1 MSQHNLAGQIM
12 NLLYENSK
20 LLCVWLE
27 KHLPSIE
34 PRWWESMVLP
44 ALSYQ
49 QRQRAEAQGFTSL
62 NQFDLAALL
71 RILDQNWYPISQHR
85 NLTTQDRHFVKEMQ
99 TIRNRWAHMNADGI
113 SSDDAYRDIDTI
125 QRLSALFGGDRNFLE
140 EIKTLKTKAL
150 ASNNSVDS
158 SKEIKAMEKIPLAN
172 ESQNLHAVPMTIQ
185 VGSLVCLIS
194 SPDKQGAVIALE
206 GSTPDARCTVFMDGK
221 PQPFYLS
228 QIQPIADNQ
237 KKNIVPL
244 SELHNLLTCLQV
256 NHPSMATLYSL
267 NAARIDFVPYQF
279 RPALKIIHADQ
290 PRILIADGVGVGKTI
305 EAGLIMRELQARNEI
320 NSVLIICPKPLITE
334 RKWELEMKRFDERF
348 TQLDGNDLRLC
359 IEETHVEGD
368 WPEQHKK
375 TIIPYSLFD
384 EKNLHGEKEGRKKR
398 RGLLDLDPPPRF
410 DLVIVDEAHHIR
422 NASTYAHDAVRLF
435 CEHAEAVVFLTATPI
450 QLGNQDLFTLLN
462 VLRPDL
468 IIDQESFSHMT
479 EPNSFTNRAIKE
491 ARSGGSDWQENAVK
505 ALQESSSTAWGQ
517 AILSG
522 NPEFQGAMRDLTEK
536 TLSREERVSMIGT
549 LESFH
554 SLSRI
559 INRTRRRDVGS
570 FCTRR
575 PETIEIAFTPDQQ
588 EIHDQLLDFEAKALS
603 TLHGQQNVKFMMSTI
618 RRQTASCIF
627 GLAPFIKDILERRLS
642 DLDWSEIGEYEETG
656 QIDDFISELRSQA
669 ESIAAKARTL
679 PEDDPKFDALAD
691 VIAQKQGQNNNKVI
705 IFSSFRHTLSYLER
719 KLKESGIRLAV
730 IHGGVK
736 DEDRVLLR
744 EKFELPKENAEAID
758 VMLFSEVGCEGLDY
772 QFCDMMINYDLPWN
786 PMKIEQRIGR
796 IDRRGQKSEAV
807 SIFNFITPGTVDADI
822 YIRCLQ
828 RIGIFESSIGD
839 CESILGD
846 ISQEIKNI
854 GESVELTPEE
864 RQKKLEQLADNEI
877 RQIQEQKQLEDKE
890 FELFGIRV
898 PQGQIEAEI
907 QKADSYWLRPSSL
920 QKFIEGYLTKR
931 LGKGDYI
938 LGETPLKTLRISQ
951 EARQVLLDD
960 FLKLPKKK
968 SPTHQSW
975 HTWLKGGDQH
985 LSITFDSA
993 TATDQR
999 NATFLTPVHSLIL
1012 QAASFMEMAEP
1023 VYIAMKISNQG
1034 VPPGDYPFA
1043 IYAWEFRGLRSEL
1056 QMVSV
1061 CSNEILQKDLT
1072 DYLESGASV
1081 EISESKFND
1090 GVFGN
1095 LDKEH
1100 HKLWDIKKKSHAAQT
1115 HEMCAY
1121 RRESLKTSHTGRIS
1135 ILTRQLEKANN
1146 DNIRR
1151 MKQAQISN
1159 VQADFEK
1166 KMKLIEIAE
1175 NGADIHARPVV
1186 FGILRVTE

>member
-1 MSQHNLAGQIM
+1 M
-12 NLLYENSK
+12 NLLYKNSK
-20 LLCVWLE
+20 LLSAWLE
-27 KHLPSIE
+27 KCLPSIE
-34 PRWWESMVLP
+34 PSWWESMVLP

-49 QRQRAEAQGFTSL
+49 QRQRAESQGFSNL
-62 NQFDLAALL
+62 KQFDLAALL
-71 RILDQNWYPISQHR
+71 RILDQNWYSISQHQ

-99 TIRNRWAHMNADGI
+99 TIRNRWAHMNADGL
-113 SSDDAYRDIDTI
+113 SLDDVYRDIDTI
-125 QRLSALFGGDRNFLE
+125 QRLTALFGGDKKFLE
-140 EIKTLKTKAL
+140 EIKALKTKTL
-150 ASNNSVDS
+150 DFSGMVS
-158 SKEIKAMEKIPLAN
+158 SKETKFEN
-172 ESQNLHAVPMTIQ
+172 TILLENDGQ
-185 VGSLVCLIS
+185 LSSCTDGIRVGSLVCLIS
-194 SPDKQGAVIALE
+194 APDKQGAVIAIE
-206 GSTPDARCTVFMDGK
+206 GNIFDSRCTVFMDGK
-221 PQPFYLS
+221 AQPFYLS
-228 QIQPIADNQ
+228 QIQPVVNG
-237 KKNIVPL
+237 KKKSTVPL
-244 SELHNLLTCLQV
+244 QELQTLLTCLQV
-256 NHPSMATLYSL
+256 NHPSLATLYSL

-348 TQLDGNDLRLC
+348 TQLDGNSLRLC
-359 IEETHVEGD
+359 IEETHVEGE

-384 EKNLHGEKEGRKKR
+384 EKNLHGEKDGRKRR

-422 NASTYAHDAVRLF
+422 NSSTYAHDAVRWF

-468 IIDQESFSHMT
+468 VIDQESFSHMT

-505 ALQESSSTAWGQ
+505 ALHESASTSWGQ
-517 AILSG
+517 AILSK
-522 NPEFQGAMRDLTEK
+522 NPEFQGAVRDLREK

-575 PETIEIAFTPDQQ
+575 PETVEIAFTSNQQ

-627 GLAPFIKDILERRLS
+627 GLAPFISDILDRRLS
-642 DLDWSEIGEYEETG
+642 DLDWSEIGESGEIA
-656 QIDDFISELRSQA
+656 QVDDFISELRSQA
-669 ESIAAKARTL
+669 GNIAAKAQTL
-679 PEDDPKFDALAD
+679 PDDDPKFDALAD
-691 VIAQKQGQNNNKVI
+691 IVSQKQRQDNNKVI

-719 KLKESGIRLAV
+719 KLKEYGIRVAV

-736 DEDRVLLR
+736 DEDRVFIR
-744 EKFELPKENAEAID
+744 EKFELHKENAGAID

-796 IDRRGQKSEAV
+796 IDRRGQKSEVV
-807 SIFNFITPGTVDADI
+807 SIFNFITLGTVDADI
-822 YIRCLQ
+822 YTRCLQ

-854 GESVELTPEE
+854 GESFELTPEE

-877 RQIQEQKQLEDKE
+877 RHIQEQRKLEDKE

-898 PQGQIEAEI
+898 PQGQIEAEV

-920 QKFIEGYLTKR
+920 QKFIESYLTKR

-951 EARQVLLDD
+951 EARHILLDD

-975 HTWLKGGDQH
+975 HAWLKGRDPH

-999 NATFLTPVHSLIL
+999 NTTFLTPVHPFII

-1023 VYIAMKISNQG
+1023 VHTAIQISNHE
-1034 VPPGDYPFA
+1034 VPIGDYPFA

-1056 QMVSV
+1056 QMVPV
-1061 CSNEILQKDLT
+1061 CSNEILQKDLW
-1072 DYLESGASV
+1072 DYLEAGASV
-1081 EISESKFND
+1081 EIDGNMFND
-1090 GVFGN
+1090 DVFGN
-1095 LDKEH
+1095 LDKDH
-1100 HKLWDIKKKSHAAQT
+1100 YKLWDINKKSHAAQT
-1115 HEMCAY
+1115 QEMCAY
-1121 RRESLKTSHTGRIS
+1121 RSESLKISHEGRINL
-1135 ILTRQLEKANN
+1135 LTRQIEKANN
-1146 DNIRR
+1146 DNIHR

-1159 VQADFEK
+1159 AQADFEK

-1175 NGADIHARPVV
+1175 NGTDIHARPVV

>member
-1 MSQHNLAGQIM
+1 MNQNNLAGQMM
-12 NLLYENSK
+12 NLLYESGK
-20 LLCVWLE
+20 LLCRWLE
-27 KHLPSIE
+27 RHLPSIE
-34 PRWWESMVLP
+34 HHWWDSMILP

-49 QRQRAEAQGFTSL
+49 QRQRAEAQGFTNLS
-62 NQFDLAALL
+62 QFDLAALL
-71 RILDQNWYPISQHR
+71 RILDQNWYSISQKQ
-85 NLTTQDRHFVKEMQ
+85 NLTMQDRHFVKEMQ
-99 TIRNRWAHMNADGI
+99 TIRNRWAHINTNGVNL
-113 SSDDAYRDIDTI
+113 DDAYRDIDTI
-125 QRLSALFGGDRNFLE
+125 QRLATLLGGEKKFLE
-140 EIKTLKTKAL
+140 EIKLLKNKALPLNIAKTNPVAQNYSEIPTLKNEEISTAPQP
-150 ASNNSVDS
+150 
-158 SKEIKAMEKIPLAN
+158 IKAG
-172 ESQNLHAVPMTIQ
+172 NLV
-185 VGSLVCLIS
+185 SLKS
-194 SPDKQGAVIALE
+194 APEKQGAIISLE
-206 GSTPDARCTVFMDGK
+206 GFSPESRCTVFMDGK
-221 PQPFYLS
+221 VQLFYLS
-228 QIQPIADNQ
+228 QIQPVADDQ
-237 KKNIVPL
+237 RKNIVPL
-244 SELHNLLTCLQV
+244 SELHSLLTCLQV

-267 NAARIDFVPYQF
+267 NSARIDFVPYQF

-334 RKWELEMKRFDERF
+334 KKWEVEMKRFDERF

-359 IEETHVEGD
+359 IEETHLEGD

-375 TIIPYSLFD
+375 TIVPYSLFD
-384 EKNLHGEKEGRKKR
+384 EKSLHGDKDGRKKC

-422 NASTYAHDAVRLF
+422 NPSTYAYEAVRLF
-435 CEHAEAVVFLTATPI
+435 CDNAEAVIFLTATPI

-468 IIDQESFSHMT
+468 VIDQETFSHMT
-479 EPNSFTNRAIKE
+479 EPNSFINSSIKE
-491 ARSGGSDWQENAVK
+491 ARSGGNEWQQKAADALNGAVN
-505 ALQESSSTAWGQ
+505 TAWGQ

-522 NPEFQGAMRDLTEK
+522 NPEFQGAILELTEK
-536 TLSREERVSMIGT
+536 TLSREERVSMIGR

-575 PETIEIAFTPDQQ
+575 PETVEISFTPDQQ
-588 EIHDQLLDFEAKALS
+588 DIHDQLLDFEAKALS
-603 TLHGQQNVKFMMSTI
+603 SLHGQQNVKFMMSTI

-642 DLDWSEIGEYEETG
+642 DLDWSEIGEYEEAE

-669 ESIAAKARTL
+669 ESIATKAQTL

-691 VIAQKQGQNNNKVI
+691 VIFQKQRHNNNKVI

-719 KLKESGIRLAV
+719 KLKKADIRLAV

-736 DEDRVLLR
+736 DEDRVFLR
-744 EKFELPKENAEAID
+744 EKFELPKESADAID

-828 RIGIFESSIGD
+828 RIGIFENSIGD

-846 ISQEIKNI
+846 ISQEIRRI

-864 RQKKLEQLADNEI
+864 RKKKLEQLADNEI
-877 RQIQEQKQLEDKE
+877 RQIQEQKKLEDKE

-898 PQGQIEAEI
+898 PQGQIEAEV
-907 QKADSYWLRPSSL
+907 QKADSYWLRPTSL
-920 QKFIEGYLTKR
+920 QRFIESYLIKR
-931 LGKGDYI
+931 IGKGDYI
-938 LGETPLKTLRISQ
+938 LGETPLKTLRVSQ
-951 EARQVLLDD
+951 EARKILLDD

-985 LSITFDSA
+985 LPITFDSA

-999 NATFLTPVHSLIL
+999 NATFLTPIHPLIL

-1023 VYIAMKISNQG
+1023 VYIAMKIRNQD
-1034 VPPGDYPFA
+1034 VPTGDYPFA
-1043 IYAWEFRGLRSEL
+1043 IYAWEFHGLRSEL
-1056 QMVSV
+1056 QMVPV
-1061 CSNEILQKDLT
+1061 CSNEILQRDLT

-1081 EISESKFND
+1081 EISESMFND
-1090 GVFGN
+1090 DVFFN

-1121 RRESLKTSHTGRIS
+1121 RHESLKTSHAGRIS

-1166 KMKLIEIAE
+1166 KMKLIEISE
-1175 NGADIHARPVV
+1175 NSTDIHARPVV